1 MIPSTGPNFGI
12 KEQRDFIMDGI
23 FRAMNIEDEDI
34 QCKALETLAE
44 VPPIG
49 YDSIAEYV
57 PRIGDAT
64 ILFMSKEDTT
74 N

>member
-1 MIPSTGPNFGI
+1 
-12 KEQRDFIMDGI
+12 MDGI